1 MDALDLN
8 LMIKP
13 EKKKENGKFVCAHI
27 LWKPNM
33 KQKSERERE
42 RREKVQKKKTKQTV
56 LLNLKSRSIF
66 NQVMD

>member
-1 MDALDLN
+1 
-8 LMIKP
+8 MIKP

-33 KQKSERERE
+33 KQKSERER
-42 RREKVQKKKTKQTV
+42 REKVQKKKTKQTV